1 MSKENLNTQK
11 KITEEKVKQ
20 VEETKKVKKETKGV
34 KEELSEILGLSSS
47 YVDSIKETLGIKSR
61 LSTFDANLL
70 KVNKD
75 INKQILNQRKEYD
88 SIESLTKQ
96 IAKNEETITK
106 AEKVRDNLTTNLSKK
121 SKEKL
126 AVANAEVDAISDLQK
141 EQDAILDSEG
151 DLTDKQLARIDA
163 IQEEIAA
170 REGALDSQIDSMG
183 FSERQAFFSEQNLK
197 AIKAE
202 QAEREK
208 ELKQKEEIE
217 KKLGA
222 FGGILK
228 GISKIPLVGDLV
240 NTDKILEKARDK
252 VKETGSGVKGLG
264 AGLKEAG
271 KQMMDGLTNPANLA
285 LAAITAFGNA
295 LIKNNKTI
303 TEFERSMVMSSSE
316 AKKLKG
322 EFAATAFASDD
333 LNTTSTNLIKT
344 FTQISEQFGFIA
356 NFSQDTL
363 ATATK
368 LEKTVGVS
376 AEAAG
381 SLAAASSLSDESF
394 ENQYKNALGAS
405 YELQR
410 QAKVQINLKHVLEES
425 SKITG
430 ATRAQLG
437 GSVEEIAKAV
447 TQAKLFGASLEDVA
461 SAGRQ
466 LLDFEDSI
474 TNELEAELMLG
485 KDLNLERARAA
496 ALAGDQVTLA
506 QELQEQAGSFDE
518 FGKMNV
524 LQQEALAAA
533 LGMQSDQLAD
543 ILFQQEVQGK
553 TAQELRAL
561 GKDEL
566 ADRLEQQNAQQAF
579 NAAVDQLK
587 TIFVDVMKV
596 FDPLLQ
602 GFTFLIEQA
611 FKFKDVIAA
620 VGLGFGTIYSLT
632 KLSNVELRKSIIL
645 QGRNLIKSI
654 ANAAAFAIANP
665 FKALAGL
672 AAAGAVYA
680 YMNSKKGDDVLS
692 PGSGAGGYGNRV
704 LFGPEGAISLNN
716 KDTVIAGT
724 KLFRGNDVMAG
735 PAGSISM
742 GNNEAKRTN
751 DLLKQVLNKPAPQPK
766 IVMNDQELGTAVDIG
781 AFSIQ

>member
-1 MSKENLNTQK
+1 MPSLDEQK
-11 KITEEKVKQ
+11 KINAELEREIKL
-20 VEETKKVKKETKGV
+20 KERAKSIDQDR
-34 KEELSEILGLSSS
+34 LSLSSGL
-47 YVDSIKETLGIKSR
+47 VDSIKETLGVKTRI
-61 LSTFDANLL
+61 STFDNNIL
-70 KVNKD
+70 KVNKE
-75 INKQILNQRKEYD
+75 INKVILNQRKDFD
-88 SIESLTKQ
+88 SIEDLTKQ
-96 IAKNEETITK
+96 ISKNTETIAK
-106 AEKVRDNLTTNLSKK
+106 AEKVNSSLSSSLSSEGKKRLGYAKSNLTQISK
-121 SKEKL
+121 
-126 AVANAEVDAISDLQK
+126 LQK
-141 EQDAILDSEG
+141 EQDSILAAAEKG
-151 DLTDKQLARIDA
+151 EQIDLNRLDA
-163 IQEEIAA
+163 IQKEIGN
-170 REGALDSQIDSMG
+170 REATLDQQVAGMS

-208 ELKQKEEIE
+208 ELKQKKEIE

-240 NTDKILEKARDK
+240 NTDKILKAASDK
-252 VKETGSGVKGLG
+252 VKDTGSGVAGLG

-285 LAAITAFGNA
+285 LAAITGFGA
-295 LIKNNKTI
+295 AILKNNKTI
-303 TEFERSMVMSSSE
+303 TEFERSMAMSSSE
-316 AKKLKG
+316 ARALKG

-356 NFSQDTL
+356 KFSQQTL

-405 YELQR
+405 YELQ
-410 QAKVQINLKHVLEES
+410 QQSGIQFNLKNILEES

-430 ATRAQLG
+430 TTRAQLG

-461 SAGRQ
+461 DAGRQ

-485 KDLNLERARAA
+485 RDLNLERARAA

-553 TAQELRAL
+553 TAEDLRAI

-579 NAAVDQLK
+579 NASIEQLK
-587 TIFVDVMKV
+587 AIFVDVMKF
-596 FDPLLQ
+596 FDPVLQ
-602 GFTFLIEQA
+602 GFTFLVEQA
-611 FKFKDVIAA
+611 FKFKDIIAA
-620 VGLGFGTIYSLT
+620 VGVGFGTIYGLS
-632 KLSNVELRKSIIL
+632 KLANVELRKQIIL
-645 QGRNLIKSI
+645 QGRNLLKAIGT
-654 ANAAAFAIANP
+654 AAAFAIANP

-692 PGSGAGGYGNRV
+692 PGSASSGYGNRV

-724 KLFRGNDVMAG
+724 NLSRGNDVISG
-735 PAGSISM
+735 PAGAINMDNS
-742 GNNEAKRTN
+742 EAKMTN
-751 DLLKQVLNKPAPQPK
+751 KLLRQVLNRPAPQPK
-766 IVMNDQELGTAVDIG
+766 IVMNDQDLGTAVDMG

>member
-1 MSKENLNTQK
+1 MSKLDEQK
-11 KITEEKVKQ
+11 KINAELEREVKL
-20 VEETKKVKKETKGV
+20 KERAKAID
-34 KEELSEILGLSSS
+34 EDRLSLSSGL
-47 YVDSIKETLGIKSR
+47 VDSIKETVGIKSR
-61 LSTFDANLL
+61 ISTFDSNIL
-70 KVNKD
+70 KVNKE
-75 INKQILNQRKEYD
+75 INKVILDQRKDYD
-88 SIESLTKQ
+88 SIESLSKQ
-96 IAKNEETITK
+96 ISKNSETIAK
-106 AEKVRDNLTTNLSKK
+106 AEKVNLSLSSSLSSEGKKRLGYAKGNLTNISK
-121 SKEKL
+121 
-126 AVANAEVDAISDLQK
+126 LQK
-141 EQDAILDSEG
+141 EQDDILAAAERG
-151 DLTDKQLARIDA
+151 EQIDLNRLDA
-163 IQEEIAA
+163 IQKEIGK
-170 REGALDSQIDSMG
+170 REGTLDAQLEGMSY
-183 FSERQAFFSEQNLK
+183 SERQAFFSEQNLMALK
-197 AIKAE
+197 KE
-202 QAEREK
+202 QEAREA
-208 ELKQKEEIE
+208 ELKQKKEIE

-252 VKETGSGVKGLG
+252 VKETGSGVAGLG

-295 LIKNNKTI
+295 LLKNNKTI

-381 SLAAASSLSDESF
+381 NLAAASSLNEESF

-410 QAKVQINLKHVLEES
+410 QAGVQINLKNVLEES

-587 TIFVDVMKV
+587 AIFVDVMKV
-596 FDPLLQ
+596 FDPVLQ
-602 GFTFLIEQA
+602 GFSFLVEQA

-632 KLSNVELRKSIIL
+632 KLSNVELRKSIVL
-645 QGRNLIKSI
+645 QGRNLLKAI
-654 ANAAAFAIANP
+654 ATAAAFAIANP

-766 IVMNDQELGTAVDIG
+766 IIMNDQELGTAVDIG

>member
-1 MSKENLNTQK
+1 MPSLDEQK
-11 KITEEKVKQ
+11 KINAELEREIKL
-20 VEETKKVKKETKGV
+20 KERAKAID
-34 KEELSEILGLSSS
+34 EDRLSLSSGL
-47 YVDSIKETLGIKSR
+47 VDSIKETLGVKTRI
-61 LSTFDANLL
+61 STVDNNIL
-70 KVNKD
+70 KVNKE
-75 INKQILNQRKEYD
+75 INKVILNQRKDFD
-88 SIESLTKQ
+88 SIEDLTKQ
-96 IAKNEETITK
+96 ISKNSETIAK
-106 AEKVRDNLTTNLSKK
+106 AEKVNSSLSSSLSSEGKKRLGYAKGNLTQISK
-121 SKEKL
+121 
-126 AVANAEVDAISDLQK
+126 LQK
-141 EQDAILDSEG
+141 EQDSILAAAEKG
-151 DLTDKQLARIDA
+151 EQIDLTRL
-163 IQEEIAA
+163 E
-170 REGALDSQIDSMG
+170 
-183 FSERQAFFSEQNLK
+183 
-197 AIKAE
+197 
-202 QAEREK
+202 
-208 ELKQKEEIE
+208 QKEEIE

-240 NTDKILEKARDK
+240 NTDKILKAARDK
-252 VKETGSGVKGLG
+252 VKDTGSGVAGLG

-285 LAAITAFGNA
+285 LAAITGFGA
-295 LIKNNKTI
+295 AILKNNKTI
-303 TEFERSMVMSSSE
+303 TEFERSMAMSSSE
-316 AKKLKG
+316 ARALKG

-333 LNTTSTNLIKT
+333 LNTTSTNLVKT
-344 FTQISEQFGFIA
+344 FTQLSEQFGFIA
-356 NFSQDTL
+356 KFSQQTL

-405 YELQR
+405 YELQ
-410 QAKVQINLKHVLEES
+410 QQSGIQFNLKNILEES

-430 ATRAQLG
+430 TTRAQLG

-461 SAGRQ
+461 DAGRQ

-485 KDLNLERARAA
+485 RDLNLERARAA

-553 TAQELRAL
+553 TAEDLRAI

-579 NAAVDQLK
+579 NASIEQLK
-587 TIFVDVMKV
+587 AIFVDVMKF
-596 FDPLLQ
+596 FDPVLQ
-602 GFTFLIEQA
+602 GFTFLVEQA
-611 FKFKDVIAA
+611 FKFKDIIAA
-620 VGLGFGTIYSLT
+620 VGVGFGTIYGLS
-632 KLSNVELRKSIIL
+632 KLANVELRKQIIL
-645 QGRNLIKSI
+645 QGRNLLKAIGT
-654 ANAAAFAIANP
+654 AAAFAIANP

-692 PGSGAGGYGNRV
+692 PGSASSGYGNRV

-724 KLFRGNDVMAG
+724 NLSRGNDVISG
-735 PAGSISM
+735 PAGAINMDNS
-742 GNNEAKRTN
+742 EAKMTN
-751 DLLKQVLNKPAPQPK
+751 KLLRQVLNRPAPQPK
-766 IVMNDQELGTAVDIG
+766 IVMNDQDLGTAVDMG

>member
-1 MSKENLNTQK
+1 MATEQELNRQKEYLANQQEINKAKEKQRQLD
-11 KITEEKVKQ
+11 TE
-20 VEETKKVKKETKGV
+20 
-34 KEELSEILGLSSS
+34 SLGLSSS
-47 YVDSIKETLGIKSR
+47 LVDSIKEIQGISTKR
-61 LSTFDANLL
+61 TTFDQNLL
-70 KVNKD
+70 KVNKE
-75 INKQILNQRKEYD
+75 INKEIAGQKSGLSDISTIQ
-88 SIESLTKQ
+88 KQ
-96 IAKNEETITK
+96 ITKNEDIIKKARNTSSSITSG
-106 AEKVRDNLTTNLSKK
+106 LTE
-121 SKEKL
+121 KEKKRVEL
-126 AVANAEVDAISDLQK
+126 ANERIAQINSQK
-141 EQDAILDSEG
+141 S
-151 DLTDKQLARIDA
+151 
-163 IQEEIAA
+163 IQENILKQAEEGGVFAKEAYDAA
-170 REGALDSQIDSMG
+170 V
-183 FSERQAFFSEQNLK
+183 
-197 AIKAE
+197 AE
-202 QAEREK
+202 QAQKEAALENIINQLGPLAQQAIFTKQNADELERQNK
-208 ELKQKEEIE
+208 ARKAELKQQKEIE

-228 GISKIPLVGDLV
+228 GISKIPLIGDLV
-240 NTDKILEKARDK
+240 DTDKILKKAKKK

-271 KQMMDGLTNPANLA
+271 KQMMDGLTNPANIA
-285 LAAITAFGNA
+285 LAAITAFGAA
-295 LIKNNKTI
+295 LLKNNKTI

-381 SLAAASSLSDESF
+381 NLAAASSLNEESF

-410 QAKVQINLKHVLEES
+410 QAGVQINLKNVLEES

-596 FDPLLQ
+596 FDPVLQ
-602 GFTFLIEQA
+602 GFSFLVEQA
-611 FKFKDVIAA
+611 FKFKDAIIAITAGMAAYKAITSASIIKAKSLLVIE
-620 VGLGFGTIYSLT
+620 
-632 KLSNVELRKSIIL
+632 KLRK
-645 QGRNLIKSI
+645 
-654 ANAAAFAIANP
+654 ANMLTMAGLRAAINPLGAI
-665 FKALAGL
+665 AGL
-672 AAAGAVYA
+672 AAAGLIYA
-680 YMNSKKGDDVLS
+680 YFANKKGDDVLS